1 MSLSFQQSTP
11 PPVLAKPYKLV
22 FGLLLLALGPLV
34 ILSVAV
40 LEGFDRNSQ
49 TWGSAVFAPD
59 GHPPWPG
66 VHTIHVRHVPLGHFA
81 MQKAM
86 YDQAR
91 DATRWEEIEA
101 IGLDMTERVIS
112 IDMQSEEMEPLLESG
127 RAPSPGEPELVAGV
141 FARLNR
147 FELDGTTFEVVGRL
161 QPGIPGLHF
170 AYLLPTDPVWNP
182 IFAGS
187 EEATTGWLDPDGAE
201 RISKMEAPE
210 AFLEQERVVG
220 LQAPARTAYALVVI
234 LGLLF
239 VAIGGAL
246 VHVALF
252 QRWARMRAGVLSPMF
267 AAIAQHRRLVL
278 FMHVLLFGGFFL
290 SMFTSMRYPVISIF
304 LQEFIAHEFSEGG
317 LAYVGAA
324 YESGNILLATGATF
338 LNNYLLQTVLLTIC
352 ISFVVPMIGVL
363 KTLASFVLAG
373 FGMAPLWAGM
383 SGMFVFHCITMTLE
397 LEGYIFACVAVCVF
411 WIRLQEGLRQRQPKD
426 GFLAGIKVVGSGTL
440 LSGIMLAL
448 AGLYEAT
455 TLILLM

>member
-1 MSLSFQQSTP
+1 MSESLHQSTP
-11 PPVLAKPYKLV
+11 AASLASSSKLV
-22 FGLLLLALGPLV
+22 FGLIPLATGLLV
-34 ILSVAV
+34 ILATAT
-40 LEGFDRNSQ
+40 LDGRDRTSQ
-49 TWGSAVFAPD
+49 TWRGVIFAPE
-59 GHPPWPG
+59 GRPPWEG
-66 VHTIHVRHVPLGHFA
+66 ALTIHVRSVPLHHFPTQQA
-81 MQKAM
+81 L

-91 DATRWEEIEA
+91 DTIAQADAEA
-101 IGLDMTERVIS
+101 MGLDMTERIIS
-112 IDMQSEEMEPLLESG
+112 VDMPSTDFETLLESG
-127 RAPSPGEPELVAGV
+127 RPPVPGKPELVAGV
-141 FARLNR
+141 YTRLDR

-234 LGLLF
+234 LGLLL

-252 QRWARMRAGVLSPMF
+252 QRWARLRAGVLSPMF

-278 FMHVLLFGGFFL
+278 GMHLLLFGGFFL

-324 YESGNILLATGATF
+324 YASGNIILATGATF

-363 KTLASFVLAG
+363 KTLASFVLVG

-411 WIRLQEGLRQRQPKD
+411 WIRLQEGLRQRQLKD

-455 TLILLM
+455 TLILLI